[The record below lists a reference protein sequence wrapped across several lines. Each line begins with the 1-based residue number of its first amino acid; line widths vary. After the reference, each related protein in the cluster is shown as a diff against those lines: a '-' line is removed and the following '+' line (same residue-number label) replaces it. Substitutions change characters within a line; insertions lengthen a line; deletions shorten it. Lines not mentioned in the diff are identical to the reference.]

1 MLEQPVEKLKLF
13 KHPVPLKKV
22 LLRAQTTKEKGIL
35 TLKIKKEIG

>member
-22 LLRAQTTKEKGIL
+22 LLRAQTTKKKRVI
-35 TLKIKKEIG
+35 TLKIKKKIG